1 MTILKRV
8 EVLGLARP
16 SSPPAGIGSV
26 GSRATW
32 RSLAA
37 DAATAGLGAAAL
49 VHAGWATGMS
59 WPGENRDALADL
71 VVGVR
76 PFPSA
81 PLTLGV
87 VGLIGL
93 GIGLVRHESKE
104 VEGRGLRQL
113 DSNVETPPM
122 TLPEPLVSRLLRWSA
137 WAVPAVLAARGVG
150 GLVVS
155 ALEIGPAAD
164 VFRHWD
170 LRFYSPLCLVLAAA
184 AFVAVRPLAPRTG
197 RLERWKTMQ

>member
-1 MTILKRV
+1 MAMTILKRM
-8 EVLGLARP
+8 EVFDLARP
-16 SSPPAGIGSV
+16 SSAPTGTTIASGCS
-26 GSRATW
+26 TW

-37 DAATAGLGAAAL
+37 DVATVGLGAAAL
-49 VHAGWATGMS
+49 VHLGWAAGMS

-76 PFPSA
+76 PFPSTPA
-81 PLTLGV
+81 TLGV

-93 GIGLVRHESKE
+93 GIGLVRRESKE
-104 VEGRGLRQL
+104 FERRSLLRH
-113 DSNVETPPM
+113 DSKVDAPP
-122 TLPEPLVSRLLRWSA
+122 LSQSEPLGPRLLRWSA
-137 WAVPAVLAARGVG
+137 WAVPAVLAARGLG

-155 ALEIGPAAD
+155 ALEVGSATD

-170 LRFYSPLCLVLAAA
+170 LRLYSPLCLVLAAA
-184 AFVAVRPLAPRTG
+184 AFVAMSPHTG